1 MPIWINDNGTPRNL
15 QSLFVNDNG
24 TIRDLQKVWINDNGT
39 ARLIFSKGGL
49 NPTETTFYEF
59 VIALESTLGTNVLSA
74 GPLSSTTRAEGV
86 AGTWEIIL
94 APGYSFGGTNT
105 VVGTYNSN
113 YTTRYLFTVASDGT
127 SAALASSNKEQFRG
141 GNFTV
146 NYADPD
152 AFSILYTTP
161 SGLAGFPH
169 RATWGNA
176 AGGAVQS
183 NTFLWTIPV
192 TYSTMTVAGIGGGG
206 GGGTGGG
213 FGISNSATG
222 GGGGGGGAFNTGI
235 ATTGTTFSIRLGAGG
250 VSYGISWAMGDRGYT
265 GQAGGNTA
273 VNTGSTTLFVLN
285 GGGGGVGGLNT
296 FDTDTVNVGGSGG
309 SGSVNAS
316 TGAPGGKGSTG
327 STGTDFGF
335 NGGNNTALG
344 TTGGFDTGERTQYG
358 SGGGGGGG
366 AGWDNGG
373 NASGLGSTPGSRGS
387 GGGGGNGEGN
397 GREGGDGYVQF
408 TWTTDPIVQT
418 GFSVY
423 SLSTAETRSFT
434 VPLGSPSP
442 TRYTA
447 IALTGKQS
455 GTFSATLGGIPMTVH
470 AMTQW
475 IDRAFSVVLFC
486 DTSSLGSTDTLSIT
500 CSGGSV
506 GRNGVAV
513 FRCDGVTTIGAE
525 YSIKDPNTS
534 IPSTIAAPMT
544 QTFSV
549 SNDTFVLAVSAS
561 DEYLWSYITGLTN
574 QYGSSIESQAAH
586 AGSWEFFETG
596 QSVTVTNPVN
606 QSGSGGSGS
615 GGERTLS
622 IVTFT

>member
-1 MPIWINDNGTPRNL
+1 MPIWINDGGTPRNL
-15 QSLFVNDNG
+15 NSLYVNDNG
-24 TIRDLQKVWINDNGT
+24 TVRDLQKVWVNDNGT
-39 ARLIFSKGGL
+39 VRLVFSKGVISPA
-49 NPTETTFYEF
+49 NTTFYEF
-59 VIALESTLGTNVLSA
+59 VLALESALGTNVLSA

-86 AGTWEIIL
+86 SGIWEIIL

-105 VVGTYNSN
+105 VVGSYNN
-113 YTTRYLFTVASDGT
+113 DYTTRYLFNVDIDGNST
-127 SAALASSNKEQFRG
+127 AYASSSYEQFKG

-152 AFSILYTTP
+152 AFSIIYDAPT
-161 SGLAGFPH
+161 GLAGFPH

-192 TYSTMTVAGIGGGG
+192 SYSSLTVAGIGGGG

-222 GGGGGGGAFNTGI
+222 GGGGGGGAYNTGVP
-235 ATTGTTFSIRLGAGG
+235 TTGTTFSIRLGLGG
-250 VSYGISWAMGDRGYT
+250 TSYPVDWVDRGPT

-273 VNTGSTTLFVLN
+273 VNTGATTLFLLN

-296 FDTDTVNVGGSGG
+296 FDEDTVNVGGAGG
-309 SGSVNAS
+309 TGQVNAS
-316 TGAPGGKGSTG
+316 TGAAGGKGSTG
-327 STGTDFGF
+327 STSTDFGF
-335 NGGNNTALG
+335 NGGNNSALG
-344 TTGGFDTGERTQYG
+344 TTGGIDTGQRTQFG

-373 NASGLGSTPGSRGS
+373 NAAGPQSFAGTRGA

-397 GREGGDGYVQF
+397 GGRGGDGYVQF
-408 TWTTDPIVQT
+408 TWDPLLNVNRT
-418 GFSVY
+418 GFGVY
-423 SLSTAETRSFT
+423 TLLEAETRNIPVS
-434 VPLGSPSP
+434 LGPSGAN
-442 TRYTA
+442 RYTA

-475 IDRAFSVVLFC
+475 TDRAFSVILFC
-486 DTSSLGSTDTLSIT
+486 NSSSLGSTETLSIT
-500 CSGGSV
+500 CTGGSV

-513 FRCDGVTTIGAE
+513 FRLDDIATVGAE
-525 YSIKDPNTS
+525 YSIKDPNTT
-534 IPSTIAAPMT
+534 IPSSIADPMT
-544 QTFSV
+544 ETFTV
-549 SNDTFVLAVSAS
+549 SDNTFVLAVSAS

-606 QSGSGGSGS
+606 QSGSGGTGT